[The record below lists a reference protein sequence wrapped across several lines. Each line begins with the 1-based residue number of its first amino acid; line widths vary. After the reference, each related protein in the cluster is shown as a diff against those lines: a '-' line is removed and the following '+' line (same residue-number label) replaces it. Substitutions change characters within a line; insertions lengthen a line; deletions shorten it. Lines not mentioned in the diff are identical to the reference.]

1 MVASDV
7 DAGPSQPRL
16 LTTHGL
22 VGFGVDADFTYGEQ
36 GDVSDM
42 TPPPPWSRPM
52 LTPVAAVAYD
62 VDAGPSQPRPSPTHS
77 LVD

>member
-36 GDVSDM
+36 VDVSDL
-42 TPPPPWSRPM
+42 TPP
-52 LTPVAAVAYD
+52 AAVVASD
-62 VDAGPSQPRPSPTHS
+62 VDARRRGR
-77 LVD
+77 VRR